1 MGVLPPSPHAAI
13 PIAAAPAGFF
23 LKTGKLGYH
32 RGASWIKSAFPYI
45 PKRAEVRPS
54 FGGMDMIVANVSV
67 LEELRALK
75 RELQDSL

>member
-1 MGVLPPSPHAAI
+1 MGAFAASLNLPSCGI
-13 PIAAAPAGFF
+13 GQDGM
-23 LKTGKLGYH
+23 LSY
-32 RGASWIKSAFPYI
+32 YVCI

>member
-1 MGVLPPSPHAAI
+1 MPPRRYQDSGGP
-13 PIAAAPAGFF
+13 GKFCSS
-23 LKTGKLGYH
+23 TGKLGYH